1 MAGAWIDKR
10 RLASVDL
17 IMKQLLALL
26 FLLPLVAIGQTQGTS
41 VRALNGTTTNLSHG
55 GYETNLSGAF
65 GLKLAASVLGTV
77 YSWID
82 TNNTARVS
90 VVGDSTILKPASGA
104 DIITVRGAGTSIAGT
119 TTNLG
124 DMIIGGVATGNG
136 LGLTNVLEKNIAVG
150 TNTWGN
156 AVVNF
161 SLGTMVATNMAAD
174 LTITGI
180 TAFNPTNLNW
190 QTVFLTPNAAVR
202 AVAVPADWWVSGFTN
217 ATTVS
222 IPSSNTAILSVRCQV
237 GIFTNASI
245 ELFQ

>member
-10 RLASVDL
+10 RLAPVDL
-17 IMKQLLALL
+17 IMKRLLALL
-26 FLLPLVAIGQTQGTS
+26 FLLPLVAFGQTQGTS
-41 VRALNGTTTNLSHG
+41 VRALNGLATNLTFAG
-55 GYETNLSGAF
+55 NAMTNLGIMSWRLGA
-65 GLKLAASVLGTV
+65 GALGTTLSVL
-77 YSWID
+77 D
-82 TNNTARVS
+82 TNGLSRITIAGRAMLFRDTNTIRLRID
-90 VVGDSTILKPASGA
+90 GDSTMQFI
-104 DIITVRGAGTSIAGT
+104 DTAGSIQLIVGT
-119 TTNLG
+119 DG
-124 DMIIGGVATGNG
+124 MTGNG
-136 LGLTNVLEKNIAVG
+136 RGLTNITEAGIAVV

-161 SLGTMVATNMAAD
+161 SLGTMVATNMAGD

-180 TAFNPTNLNW
+180 TGFNPTNLNW